1 MERVVLHS
9 RHDYHP
15 ALYKHQP
22 QQPPRSTIRLSRVNK
37 PEEAMIF
44 TQLLSALALF
54 AASVSATELKNKGRC
69 SKPCKGI
76 DCLATLA
83 RISYEPK
90 WCGAQL
96 MEKLARR
103 AIMRPDIAWEYNPSY
118 DTVTNPCTYFNSQ
131 DPSTGVYLVN
141 SLSEVLC
148 AAGLPTGG
156 SPDPFATYPSGAWDV
171 AGGDAPAIDYSYLVH
186 ASWSTNQVKYVNYD
200 NYTYVAVPM
209 YFRDGN
215 VEVAVFM
222 KANTDLPVVCCDN
235 PNPAL
240 TQCRRFY

>member
-9 RHDYHP
+9 RHGYHP

-22 QQPPRSTIRLSRVNK
+22 QQQPRSTIRLSRVNK

-54 AASVSATELKNKGRC
+54 AAAVSASELKNKGRC
-69 SKPCKGI
+69 TKPCKGI

-83 RISYEPK
+83 RISFEPK

-103 AIMRPDIAWEYNPSY
+103 AILRPDIMWEYNPSY
-118 DTVTNPCTYFNSQ
+118 DSVNPCEYFNQQ

-141 SLSEVLC
+141 SLSQILC
-148 AAGLPTGG
+148 AAGLPSAEG
-156 SPDPFATYPSGAWDV
+156 SPFTAENYPLKMDPEDPQY
-171 AGGDAPAIDYSYLVH
+171 DYSYVVH
-186 ASWSTNQVKYVNYD
+186 AAWSTNQVKYVNYD
-200 NYTYVAVPM
+200 NYTFVAVPM

-215 VEVAVFM
+215 VEVVVFS
-222 KANTDLPVVCCDN
+222 KANADLPVVCCEN

-240 TQCRRFY
+240 TQCRRFF

>member
-9 RHDYHP
+9 HHGYHP

-54 AASVSATELKNKGRC
+54 AASVSANELKNKGRC

-96 MEKLARR
+96 MQKLAHR
-103 AIMRPDIAWEYNPSY
+103 AIMRPDINWEYNPSY
-118 DTVTNPCTYFNSQ
+118 DTTNPCTYFNQQ

-141 SLSEVLC
+141 SLSQVLC

-156 SPDPFATYPSGAWDV
+156 TNNPFTNYGPGYDFA
-171 AGGDAPAIDYSYLVH
+171 APVIDYSYVVH
-186 ASWSTNQVKYVNYD
+186 AAWSTNQVKYVNYD
-200 NYTYVAVPM
+200 NYTFVAVPL

-215 VEVAVFM
+215 VEVAVFS
-222 KANTDLPVVCCDN
+222 KANADLPVVCCEN